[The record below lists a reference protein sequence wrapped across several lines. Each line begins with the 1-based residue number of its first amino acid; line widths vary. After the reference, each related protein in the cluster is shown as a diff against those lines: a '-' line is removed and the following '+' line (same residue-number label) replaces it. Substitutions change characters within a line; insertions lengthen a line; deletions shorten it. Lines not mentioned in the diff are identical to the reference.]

1 MNTAFILHRNGGY
14 FTNGEAKKKGLL
26 TALETQSYHCLEA
39 EYKRNE
45 LLETFLSC
53 FTAEK

>member
-1 MNTAFILHRNGGY
+1 MEGTLLMG
-14 FTNGEAKKKGLL
+14 KPKKGLL
-26 TALETQSYHCLEA
+26 TALETQSYNCLEA
-39 EYKRNE
+39 EYFKCYE

>member
-1 MNTAFILHRNGGY
+1 MEGTLLMG
-14 FTNGEAKKKGLL
+14 KPKKGLL

-39 EYKRNE
+39 EYKCYE

-53 FTAEK
+53 FTTEK